1 MSACVPRTQI
11 YFASQEGS
19 TQILVWAP
27 VLRLRTSL
35 IIPVALGLASCSSTP
50 DQPLAVKIEKP
61 FAAAG
66 IIEMQL
72 ESGDYV
78 VRAAPDG
85 RIRVSFGGNI
95 GNAVAELA
103 TNGTHAN
110 LAIRDT
116 PNNFRVTVEV
126 PQAADLSVHL
136 SAGNLE
142 IAPIT
147 GNKEIDS
154 KAGNVE
160 ISISNPNDYGS
171 VDAAVQVGSLVAG
184 PFGDSVSGVAPHL
197 RWSGPGKYGLRAN
210 LGAGNLELKH

>member
-1 MSACVPRTQI
+1 MQI
-11 YFASQEGS
+11 F
-19 TQILVWAP
+19 VWAP
-27 VLRLRTSL
+27 VLKLRISLSL
-35 IIPVALGLASCSSTP
+35 IILAALGLASCSSTP
-50 DQPLAVKIEKP
+50 DQPLAVKVEKP

-66 IIEMQL
+66 TIEMQL
-72 ESGDYV
+72 EGGDYV

-85 RIRVSFGGNI
+85 RIRVSFGGNT

-116 PNNFRVTVEV
+116 PNNFRATVEV
-126 PQAADLSVHL
+126 PDAADLAVHL

-160 ISISNPNDYGS
+160 ISVSNPNDYGS
-171 VDAAVQVGSLVAG
+171 VDASVKVGSLEGG
-184 PFGDSVSGVAPHL
+184 PFGDSGAGLAPHL

-210 LGAGNLELKH
+210 LGAGNLGLKH